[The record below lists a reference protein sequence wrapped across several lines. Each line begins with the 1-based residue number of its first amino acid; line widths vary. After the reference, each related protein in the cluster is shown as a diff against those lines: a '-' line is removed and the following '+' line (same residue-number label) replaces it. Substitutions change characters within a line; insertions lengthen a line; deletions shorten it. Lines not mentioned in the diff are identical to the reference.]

1 MDVRGDGD
9 GVATG
14 ATTAAIAVGSVVV
27 VPSSPLLS

>member
-1 MDVRGDGD
+1 MDVRGDG
-9 GVATG
+9 GVAIG